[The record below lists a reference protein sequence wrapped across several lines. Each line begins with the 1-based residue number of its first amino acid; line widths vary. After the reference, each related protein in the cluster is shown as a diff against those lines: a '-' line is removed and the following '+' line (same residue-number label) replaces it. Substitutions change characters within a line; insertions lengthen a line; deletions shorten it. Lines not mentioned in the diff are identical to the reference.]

1 MKEKMNNK
9 IKKIKLK
16 WKNIILILIFL
27 ILFITLNI
35 SIYNIIKWKLDS
47 NKTNEEINTIQ
58 ENTNI
63 EEVQDNKGTEIIKQA
78 EKIPKENPYWDYIK
92 MNMIDVNFDNLKK
105 INSDVVGWIKVNG
118 TNINYPFVQS
128 KDNKYYLTH
137 SFNKSYNNA
146 GWVFLDYRNNNINN
160 RNTIIYAHGR
170 TDKTMF
176 GTLRKVLNNGW
187 INNTNN
193 YVIKISTEKENNL
206 WQIFSIYHIPT
217 TNDYLQTE
225 FKDERE
231 YQRFLNILKNR
242 SNHNFN
248 TSITSN
254 DTILTLSTCYNDSEK
269 MVVHAKLIKKTKKIL
284 KALDLS
290 AF

>member
-1 MKEKMNNK
+1 MKEKMNN
-9 IKKIKLK
+9 KIKLK
-16 WKNIILILIFL
+16 WKNIILILMFL

-58 ENTNI
+58 ENANI
-63 EEVQDNKGTEIIKQA
+63 EEVKDNKGTEIIKQA
-78 EKIPKENPYWDYIK
+78 KKIPKENPYWDYIK

-105 INSDVVGWIKVNG
+105 INSDVVGWIKING

-137 SFNKSYNNA
+137 SFSKSYNNA

-160 RNTIIYAHGR
+160 KNTIIYAHGR

-193 YVIKISTEKENNL
+193 YVIKISTEKENSL

-225 FKDERE
+225 FKDKRE

-269 MVVHAKLIKKTKKIL
+269 MVVNAKLIKKQKKY
-284 KALDLS
+284 
-290 AF
+290 

>member
-1 MKEKMNNK
+1 MKEKMNN
-9 IKKIKLK
+9 KIKLK
-16 WKNIILILIFL
+16 WKNIILILMFL

-58 ENTNI
+58 ENANI

-78 EKIPKENPYWDYIK
+78 KKIPKENPYWDYIK

-137 SFNKSYNNA
+137 SFSKSYNNA

-193 YVIKISTEKENNL
+193 YVIKISTEKENSL

-269 MVVHAKLIKKTKKIL
+269 MVVHAKLIKKQKKY
-284 KALDLS
+284 
-290 AF
+290 

>member
-1 MKEKMNNK
+1 M
-9 IKKIKLK
+9 
-16 WKNIILILIFL
+16 
-27 ILFITLNI
+27 NI

-63 EEVQDNKGTEIIKQA
+63 EEVKDNKGTEIIKQA
-78 EKIPKENPYWDYIK
+78 KKIPKENPYWDYIK

-193 YVIKISTEKENNL
+193 YVIKISTEKENSL

-269 MVVHAKLIKKTKKIL
+269 MVVHAKLIKKQKKY
-284 KALDLS
+284 
-290 AF
+290 

>member
-63 EEVQDNKGTEIIKQA
+63 EEAQDNKGTEIIKQA

-92 MNMIDVNFDNLKK
+92 MNMINVNFDNLKK

-193 YVIKISTEKENNL
+193 YVIKISTEKENSL

-269 MVVHAKLIKKTKKIL
+269 MVVHAKLIKKQKKY
-284 KALDLS
+284 
-290 AF
+290 

>member
-63 EEVQDNKGTEIIKQA
+63 EEVKDNKGTEIIKQA

-193 YVIKISTEKENNL
+193 YVIKISTEKENSL

-269 MVVHAKLIKKTKKIL
+269 MVVHAKLIKKQKKY
-284 KALDLS
+284 
-290 AF
+290 

>member
-16 WKNIILILIFL
+16 WKNIILILTFL

-63 EEVQDNKGTEIIKQA
+63 EEVKDNKGTEIIKQA
-78 EKIPKENPYWDYIK
+78 KKIPKENPYWDYIK

-193 YVIKISTEKENNL
+193 YVIKISTEKENSL

-269 MVVHAKLIKKTKKIL
+269 MVVHAKLIKKQKKY
-284 KALDLS
+284 
-290 AF
+290 

>member
-1 MKEKMNNK
+1 MKEKMNN
-9 IKKIKLK
+9 KIKLK

-63 EEVQDNKGTEIIKQA
+63 EEVKDNKGTEIIKQA

-92 MNMIDVNFDNLKK
+92 MNMIDVNFDNLKM

-193 YVIKISTEKENNL
+193 YVIKISTEKENSL

-269 MVVHAKLIKKTKKIL
+269 MVVHAKLIKKQKKY
-284 KALDLS
+284 
-290 AF
+290 

>member
-1 MKEKMNNK
+1 MKEKMNN
-9 IKKIKLK
+9 KIKLK

-47 NKTNEEINTIQ
+47 KKTNEEINTIQ

-92 MNMIDVNFDNLKK
+92 MNMIDINFDNLKK

-193 YVIKISTEKENNL
+193 YVIKISTEKENSL

-231 YQRFLNILKNR
+231 YQSFLNILKNR

-269 MVVHAKLIKKTKKIL
+269 MVVHAKLIKKQKKY
-284 KALDLS
+284 
-290 AF
+290 

>member
-1 MKEKMNNK
+1 MKEKMNN
-9 IKKIKLK
+9 KIKLK
-16 WKNIILILIFL
+16 WKNIILILMFL

-58 ENTNI
+58 ENANI

-78 EKIPKENPYWDYIK
+78 KKIPKENPYWDYIK
-92 MNMIDVNFDNLKK
+92 MNMIDINFDNLKK

-137 SFNKSYNNA
+137 SFSKSYNNA

-176 GTLRKVLNNGW
+176 RTLRKVLNNGW

-193 YVIKISTEKENNL
+193 YVIKISTEKENSL

-225 FKDERE
+225 FKDKRE

-254 DTILTLSTCYNDSEK
+254 NTILTLSTCYNDSEK
-269 MVVHAKLIKKTKKIL
+269 MVVHAKLIKKQKKY
-284 KALDLS
+284 
-290 AF
+290 

>member
-1 MKEKMNNK
+1 MNN
-9 IKKIKLK
+9 KIKLK

-58 ENTNI
+58 ENANI

-78 EKIPKENPYWDYIK
+78 KKIPKENPYWDYIK

-137 SFNKSYNNA
+137 SFSKSYNNA
-146 GWVFLDYRNNNINN
+146 GLVFLDYRNNNINN

-193 YVIKISTEKENNL
+193 YVIKISTEKENSL

-248 TSITSN
+248 TIITSN

-269 MVVHAKLIKKTKKIL
+269 MVVHAKLIKKQKKY
-284 KALDLS
+284 
-290 AF
+290 

>member
-1 MKEKMNNK
+1 MKEKMNN
-9 IKKIKLK
+9 KIKLK

-58 ENTNI
+58 ENANI

-78 EKIPKENPYWDYIK
+78 KKIPKENPYWDYIK

-137 SFNKSYNNA
+137 SFSKSYNNA

-193 YVIKISTEKENNL
+193 YVIKISTEKENSL

-269 MVVHAKLIKKTKKIL
+269 MVVHAKLIKKQKKY
-284 KALDLS
+284 
-290 AF
+290 

>member
-1 MKEKMNNK
+1 MKEKMNN
-9 IKKIKLK
+9 KIKLK
-16 WKNIILILIFL
+16 WKNIILILMFL

-63 EEVQDNKGTEIIKQA
+63 EEVKDNKGTEIIKQA
-78 EKIPKENPYWDYIK
+78 KKIPKENPYWDYIK

-193 YVIKISTEKENNL
+193 YVIKISTEKENSL

-269 MVVHAKLIKKTKKIL
+269 MVVHAKLIKKQKKY
-284 KALDLS
+284 
-290 AF
+290 

>member
-63 EEVQDNKGTEIIKQA
+63 EEVKDNKGTEIIKQA
-78 EKIPKENPYWDYIK
+78 KKIPKENPYWDYIK

-193 YVIKISTEKENNL
+193 YVIKISTEKENSL

-248 TSITSN
+248 TSIISN

-269 MVVHAKLIKKTKKIL
+269 MVVHAKLIKKQKKH
-284 KALDLS
+284 
-290 AF
+290 

>member
-63 EEVQDNKGTEIIKQA
+63 EEVKDNKGTEIIKQA

-269 MVVHAKLIKKTKKIL
+269 MVVHAKLIKKQKKH
-284 KALDLS
+284 
-290 AF
+290 

>member
-1 MKEKMNNK
+1 MKEKMNN
-9 IKKIKLK
+9 KIKLK

-58 ENTNI
+58 ENANI

-78 EKIPKENPYWDYIK
+78 KKIPKENPYWDYIK

-193 YVIKISTEKENNL
+193 YVIKISTEKENSL

-225 FKDERE
+225 FKDKRE

-254 DTILTLSTCYNDSEK
+254 NTILTLSTCYNDSEK
-269 MVVHAKLIKKTKKIL
+269 MVVNAKLIKKQKKY
-284 KALDLS
+284 
-290 AF
+290 

>member
-1 MKEKMNNK
+1 MKEKINNK

-63 EEVQDNKGTEIIKQA
+63 EEVKDNKGTEIIKQA
-78 EKIPKENPYWDYIK
+78 KKIPKENPYWDYIK

-193 YVIKISTEKENNL
+193 YVIKISTEKENSL

-269 MVVHAKLIKKTKKIL
+269 MVVHAKLIKKQKKY
-284 KALDLS
+284 
-290 AF
+290 

>member
-1 MKEKMNNK
+1 MKEKMNN
-9 IKKIKLK
+9 KIKLK

-58 ENTNI
+58 ENANI

-78 EKIPKENPYWDYIK
+78 KKIPKENPYWDYIK

-193 YVIKISTEKENNL
+193 YVIKISTEKENSL

-269 MVVHAKLIKKTKKIL
+269 MVVHAKLIKKQKKY
-284 KALDLS
+284 
-290 AF
+290 

>member
-1 MKEKMNNK
+1 MNN
-9 IKKIKLK
+9 KIKLK
-16 WKNIILILIFL
+16 WKNVILILIFL

-58 ENTNI
+58 ENANI

-105 INSDVVGWIKVNG
+105 INSDVVGWIKING

-137 SFNKSYNNA
+137 SFSKSYNNA

-193 YVIKISTEKENNL
+193 YVIKISTEKENSL

-254 DTILTLSTCYNDSEK
+254 NTILTLSTCYNDSEK
-269 MVVHAKLIKKTKKIL
+269 MVVHAKLIKKQKKY
-284 KALDLS
+284 
-290 AF
+290 

>member
-1 MKEKMNNK
+1 MKEKMNNE
-9 IKKIKLK
+9 IKLK

-63 EEVQDNKGTEIIKQA
+63 EEVKDNKGTEIIKQA

-193 YVIKISTEKENNL
+193 YVIKISTEKENSL

-231 YQRFLNILKNR
+231 YQSFLNILKNR

-269 MVVHAKLIKKTKKIL
+269 MVVHAKLIKKQKKY
-284 KALDLS
+284 
-290 AF
+290 

>member
-1 MKEKMNNK
+1 MKEKMNN
-9 IKKIKLK
+9 KIKLK
-16 WKNIILILIFL
+16 WKNIILILMFL

-58 ENTNI
+58 ENANI
-63 EEVQDNKGTEIIKQA
+63 EEVKDNKGTEIIKQA
-78 EKIPKENPYWDYIK
+78 KKIPKENPYWDYIK

-105 INSDVVGWIKVNG
+105 INSDVVGWIKING

-193 YVIKISTEKENNL
+193 YVIKISTEKENSL

-269 MVVHAKLIKKTKKIL
+269 MVVHAKLIKKQKKIL

>member
-1 MKEKMNNK
+1 MKEKMNN
-9 IKKIKLK
+9 KIKLK

-58 ENTNI
+58 ENANI

-78 EKIPKENPYWDYIK
+78 KKIPKENPYWDYIK

-146 GWVFLDYRNNNINN
+146 GWVF
-160 RNTIIYAHGR
+160 
-170 TDKTMF
+170 
-176 GTLRKVLNNGW
+176 
-187 INNTNN
+187 
-193 YVIKISTEKENNL
+193 
-206 WQIFSIYHIPT
+206 
-217 TNDYLQTE
+217 
-225 FKDERE
+225 
-231 YQRFLNILKNR
+231 
-242 SNHNFN
+242 
-248 TSITSN
+248 
-254 DTILTLSTCYNDSEK
+254 
-269 MVVHAKLIKKTKKIL
+269 
-284 KALDLS
+284 
-290 AF
+290 

>member
-1 MKEKMNNK
+1 MKEKMNN
-9 IKKIKLK
+9 KIKLK
-16 WKNIILILIFL
+16 WKNIILILMFL

-47 NKTNEEINTIQ
+47 NKTNEEINIIQ
-58 ENTNI
+58 ENANI

-78 EKIPKENPYWDYIK
+78 KKIPKENPYWDYIK

-137 SFNKSYNNA
+137 SFSKSYNNA
-146 GWVFLDYRNNNINN
+146 GLVFLDYRNNNINN

-193 YVIKISTEKENNL
+193 YVIKISTEKENSL

-254 DTILTLSTCYNDSEK
+254 NTILTLSTCYNDSEK
-269 MVVHAKLIKKTKKIL
+269 MVVHAKLIKKQKKY
-284 KALDLS
+284 
-290 AF
+290 

>member
-9 IKKIKLK
+9 IKKIKLT

-63 EEVQDNKGTEIIKQA
+63 EEVQNNKGTEIIKQA

-193 YVIKISTEKENNL
+193 YVIKISTEKENSL

-231 YQRFLNILKNR
+231 YQSFLNILKNR

-269 MVVHAKLIKKTKKIL
+269 MVVHAKLIKKQKKY
-284 KALDLS
+284 
-290 AF
+290 

>member
-1 MKEKMNNK
+1 MKEKMNN
-9 IKKIKLK
+9 KIKLK

-63 EEVQDNKGTEIIKQA
+63 EEVKDNKGTEIIKQA

-137 SFNKSYNNA
+137 SFSKSYNNA

-193 YVIKISTEKENNL
+193 YVIKISTEKENSL

-269 MVVHAKLIKKTKKIL
+269 MVVHAKLIKKQKKIL

>member
-1 MKEKMNNK
+1 MNN
-9 IKKIKLK
+9 KIKLK

-63 EEVQDNKGTEIIKQA
+63 EEVKDNKGTEIIKQA
-78 EKIPKENPYWDYIK
+78 KKIPKENPYWDYIK

-137 SFNKSYNNA
+137 SFSKSYNNA

-193 YVIKISTEKENNL
+193 YVIKISTEKENSL

-217 TNDYLQTE
+217 TNNYLQTE

-269 MVVHAKLIKKTKKIL
+269 MVVHAKLIKKQKKY
-284 KALDLS
+284 
-290 AF
+290 

>member
-1 MKEKMNNK
+1 MKEKMNN
-9 IKKIKLK
+9 KIKLK
-16 WKNIILILIFL
+16 WKNIILILMFL

-63 EEVQDNKGTEIIKQA
+63 EEVKDNKGTEIIKQA

-193 YVIKISTEKENNL
+193 YVIKISTEKENSL

-217 TNDYLQTE
+217 TNNYLQTE

-269 MVVHAKLIKKTKKIL
+269 MVVHAKLIKKQKNTK
-284 KALDLS
+284 S
-290 AF
+290 T

>member
-1 MKEKMNNK
+1 MKEKMNN
-9 IKKIKLK
+9 KIKLK
-16 WKNIILILIFL
+16 WKNIILILMFL

-58 ENTNI
+58 ENANI
-63 EEVQDNKGTEIIKQA
+63 EEVKDNKGTEIIKQA
-78 EKIPKENPYWDYIK
+78 KKIPKENPYWDYIK

-193 YVIKISTEKENNL
+193 YVIKISTEKENSL

-269 MVVHAKLIKKTKKIL
+269 MVVHAKLIKKQKNTK
-284 KALDLS
+284 S
-290 AF
+290 T

>member
-9 IKKIKLK
+9 IKKIKLT

-63 EEVQDNKGTEIIKQA
+63 EEVKDNKGTEIIKQA
-78 EKIPKENPYWDYIK
+78 EKISKENPYWDYIK

-193 YVIKISTEKENNL
+193 YVIKISTEKENSL

-254 DTILTLSTCYNDSEK
+254 DTILTLSTCYNDSKK
-269 MVVHAKLIKKTKKIL
+269 MVVHAKLIKKQKNTK
-284 KALDLS
+284 S
-290 AF
+290 T

>member
-1 MKEKMNNK
+1 MKEKMNN
-9 IKKIKLK
+9 KIKLK

-47 NKTNEEINTIQ
+47 NKTNEEINIIQ
-58 ENTNI
+58 ENANI

-146 GWVFLDYRNNNINN
+146 DWVFLDYRNNNINN

-193 YVIKISTEKENNL
+193 YVIKISTEKENSL

-269 MVVHAKLIKKTKKIL
+269 MVVNAKLIKKQKKY
-284 KALDLS
+284 
-290 AF
+290 

>member
-1 MKEKMNNK
+1 MNN
-9 IKKIKLK
+9 KIKLK
-16 WKNIILILIFL
+16 WKNIILILMFL

-58 ENTNI
+58 ENANI
-63 EEVQDNKGTEIIKQA
+63 EEVKDNKGTEIIKQA
-78 EKIPKENPYWDYIK
+78 KKIPKENPYWDYIK

-137 SFNKSYNNA
+137 SFSKSYNNA

-193 YVIKISTEKENNL
+193 YVIKISTEKENSL

-269 MVVHAKLIKKTKKIL
+269 MVVNAKLIKKQKKY
-284 KALDLS
+284 
-290 AF
+290 

>member
-1 MKEKMNNK
+1 MKEKMDNK

-63 EEVQDNKGTEIIKQA
+63 EEVKDNKGTEIIKQA

-193 YVIKISTEKENNL
+193 YVIKISTEKENSL

-269 MVVHAKLIKKTKKIL
+269 MVVHAKLIKKQKKY
-284 KALDLS
+284 
-290 AF
+290 

>member
-1 MKEKMNNK
+1 MKEKMNN
-9 IKKIKLK
+9 KIKLK
-16 WKNIILILIFL
+16 WKNIILILMFL

-58 ENTNI
+58 ENANI

-78 EKIPKENPYWDYIK
+78 KKIPKENPYWDYIK

-105 INSDVVGWIKVNG
+105 INSDVVGWIKING

-137 SFNKSYNNA
+137 SFSKSYNNA
-146 GWVFLDYRNNNINN
+146 GLVFLDYRNNNINN

-193 YVIKISTEKENNL
+193 YVIKISTEKENSL

-254 DTILTLSTCYNDSEK
+254 NTILTLSTCYNDSEK
-269 MVVHAKLIKKTKKIL
+269 MVVNAKLIKKQKKY
-284 KALDLS
+284 
-290 AF
+290 

>member
-78 EKIPKENPYWDYIK
+78 EKISKENPYWDYIK

-193 YVIKISTEKENNL
+193 YVIKISTEKENSL

-269 MVVHAKLIKKTKKIL
+269 MVVHAKLIKKQKKY
-284 KALDLS
+284 
-290 AF
+290 